1 MADDAH
7 LALACTPGGQLYL
20 DARPGAPGGGLLSR
34 RRASALLDAFSA
46 ELGGGLVH
54 LASAELERELP
65 ASLAFGRLLGQRYLE
80 ALCHQPDLETRRADL
95 EIAAPT
101 DALTELAEATPPMRG
116 GEYVTCE
123 VLEHAWHAIEA
134 AVRRELALSSGTV
147 ADYLHDKSPLWRVVG
162 RLCFHLAE
170 NRRDPAHP
178 FAFMATYGREVT
190 AGARVRHAPLK
201 AALREFAADRDG
213 LLRLLE
219 PVHRAAQAS
228 DFVR

>member
-101 DALTELAEATPPMRG
+101 DALFRTNHASNYLPLA
-116 GEYVTCE
+116 
-123 VLEHAWHAIEA
+123 
-134 AVRRELALSSGTV
+134 
-147 ADYLHDKSPLWRVVG
+147 G
-162 RLCFHLAE
+162 RLP
-170 NRRDPAHP
+170 RDR
-178 FAFMATYGREVT
+178 GRIV
-190 AGARVRHAPLK
+190 ALID
-201 AALREFAADRDG
+201 AALAGQIALKPEWARG
-213 LLRLLE
+213 L
-219 PVHRAAQAS
+219 
-228 DFVR
+228 

>member
-95 EIAAPT
+95 GFDNLVARFDGT
-101 DALTELAEATPPMRG
+101 GGTLELRNGRFGP
-116 GEYVTCE
+116 YVTDG
-123 VLEHAWHAIEA
+123 VVNASVPKGW
-134 AVRRELALSSGTV
+134 GT
-147 ADYLHDKSPLWRVVG
+147 W
-162 RLCFHLAE
+162 
-170 NRRDPAHP
+170 
-178 FAFMATYGREVT
+178 
-190 AGARVRHAPLK
+190 
-201 AALREFAADRDG
+201 
-213 LLRLLE
+213 
-219 PVHRAAQAS
+219 
-228 DFVR
+228 